1 MLFFFLCGLIYGI
14 IYKYVLVYDFKLKLK
29 FGPFFYERRWYMYL
43 KNIELVNFRNYNHI
57 KVSFNK
63 GINIIYGKNAQGKT
77 NLLESIYLLG
87 LTNSHRSILDNSLIN
102 NGKVFLKV
110 KGVLKKDKIGND
122 LEVYIDEKKKI
133 LRYENNIVN
142 KVSDY
147 ISIMNI
153 IIFTPDDLDLIKGSP
168 QVRRKFLNTELS
180 QLYSNYYIVLN
191 EYEKLLKIR
200 NEYLKKV
207 LKTNKIDENYFN
219 ILTSYLV
226 DKAIIIYKMRQKFVD
241 KFNLFCRNI
250 YNDITDY
257 DGFKIIYKKN
267 LDVDIN
273 DSNLKKIILDKFKE
287 KRDVEIKLTS
297 TIYGPH
303 RDDLE
308 FYLNDINLKFY
319 GSQGQQRIAVLTLK
333 LSEIEV
339 FKRYRNSTPILLLDD
354 IFSEIDKEKRD
365 NLLKY
370 INKDIQTI
378 VTTTEI
384 DNIDE
389 HFIKNAKLFQI
400 NNGKIKKIKEVI

>member
-1 MLFFFLCGLIYGI
+1 
-14 IYKYVLVYDFKLKLK
+14 
-29 FGPFFYERRWYMYL
+29 MYL
-43 KNIELVNFRNYNHI
+43 KNIELTNFRNYKHI

-87 LTNSHRSILDNSLIN
+87 LTNSHRSILDNSLIYN
-102 NGKVFLKV
+102 EAPFLKV

-122 LEVYIDEKKKI
+122 LEVYIDDRKKI
-133 LRYENNIVN
+133 LKLDNSIIN

-168 QVRRKFLNTELS
+168 QIRRKFLNVELS

-207 LKTNKIDENYFN
+207 YKSNKIDENYFD

-241 KFNLFCRNI
+241 KFNIFCQDI
-250 YNDITDY
+250 YKDITNY
-257 DGFKIIYKKN
+257 DGFKIFYKKSI
-267 LDVDIN
+267 DVDIN
-273 DSNLKKIILDKFKE
+273 DLNIKQIMLDKFKE
-287 KRDVEIKLTS
+287 KRDIEIKLSS

-308 FYLNDINLKFY
+308 FFLNDINLKYY

-333 LSEIEV
+333 LSEIEI
-339 FKRYRNSTPILLLDD
+339 FRNYKESAPILLLDD
-354 IFSEIDKEKRD
+354 IFSEIDNVKRD

-378 VTTTEI
+378 ITTT
-384 DNIDE
+384 DVDSIDE
-389 HFIKNAKLFQI
+389 KFIKDAKLFQI
-400 NNGKIKKIKEVI
+400 DDGKIRKIKEVI

>member
-1 MLFFFLCGLIYGI
+1 
-14 IYKYVLVYDFKLKLK
+14 
-29 FGPFFYERRWYMYL
+29 MYL
-43 KNIELVNFRNYNHI
+43 KNIELTNFRNYKHI

-102 NGKVFLKV
+102 NKASFLKV

-122 LEVYIDEKKKI
+122 LEVYIDDRKKI
-133 LRYENNIVN
+133 LKFDNSVIN

-147 ISIMNI
+147 ISLMNI

-168 QVRRKFLNTELS
+168 QIRRKFLNVELS

-200 NEYLKKV
+200 NEYLKTV
-207 LKTNKIDENYFN
+207 YKTNKIDNNYFD

-241 KFNLFCRNI
+241 KFNLFCQDI
-250 YNDITDY
+250 YKDITNY
-257 DGFKIIYKKN
+257 DDFKIVYKKSI
-267 LDVDIN
+267 DVDIN
-273 DSNLKKIILDKFKE
+273 DKNIKNIMLDKFKE
-287 KRDVEIKLTS
+287 KRDIEIKLSS

-308 FYLNDINLKFY
+308 FYLDDINLKYY

-333 LSEIEV
+333 LSEIEI
-339 FKRYRNSTPILLLDD
+339 FKKYVDSTPILLLDD
-354 IFSEIDKEKRD
+354 IFSEIDKVKRD

-378 VTTTEI
+378 ITTTEV

-389 HFIKNAKLFQI
+389 KFIKNAKLFQI
-400 NNGKIKKIKEVI
+400 DAGKIKKIKEVI

>member
-354 IFSEIDKEKRD
+354 IFSEIDKGKRD

-378 VTTTEI
+378 ITTTEI

>member
-1 MLFFFLCGLIYGI
+1 
-14 IYKYVLVYDFKLKLK
+14 
-29 FGPFFYERRWYMYL
+29 MYL
-43 KNIELVNFRNYNHI
+43 KNIELTNFRNYKHI

-87 LTNSHRSILDNSLIN
+87 LTNSHRSILDNSLIYN
-102 NGKVFLKV
+102 EAPFLKV

-122 LEVYIDEKKKI
+122 LEVYIDDRKKI
-133 LRYENNIVN
+133 LKLDNSIIN

-168 QVRRKFLNTELS
+168 QIRRKFLNVELS

-200 NEYLKKV
+200 NEYLKNV
-207 LKTNKIDENYFN
+207 YKTNKIDDNYFD

-241 KFNLFCRNI
+241 KFNLFCQDI
-250 YNDITDY
+250 YNDITNY
-257 DGFKIIYKKN
+257 EGFRIIYKKSI
-267 LDVDIN
+267 DVDIN
-273 DSNLKKIILDKFKE
+273 DRNIKQIILDKFRE
-287 KRDVEIKLTS
+287 KKDVEIKLAS

-308 FYLNDINLKFY
+308 FYLNDINLKYY

-333 LSEIEV
+333 LSEIEI
-339 FKRYRNSTPILLLDD
+339 FKKYIDSTPILLLDD
-354 IFSEIDKEKRD
+354 IFSEIDKIKRD

-378 VTTTEI
+378 ITTTEV

-389 HFIKNAKLFQI
+389 KFIKKAKLFQI
-400 NNGKIKKIKEVI
+400 DDGKIKKIKEVI

>member
-1 MLFFFLCGLIYGI
+1 
-14 IYKYVLVYDFKLKLK
+14 
-29 FGPFFYERRWYMYL
+29 MYL
-43 KNIELVNFRNYNHI
+43 KNIELTNFRNYKHI

-63 GINIIYGKNAQGKT
+63 GINIIYGNNAQGKT

-87 LTNSHRSILDNSLIN
+87 LTNSHRSILDNSLVN
-102 NGKVFLKV
+102 TGKSFLKV
-110 KGVLKKDKIGND
+110 NGVLKKDKIGND
-122 LEVYIDEKKKI
+122 LEVYIDDKKKI
-133 LRYENNIVN
+133 LKIDNSIIS

-147 ISIMNI
+147 ISILNI

-168 QVRRKFLNTELS
+168 QIRRKFLNVELS

-200 NEYLKKV
+200 NEYLKNVYKF
-207 LKTNKIDENYFN
+207 NKIDENYFE

-226 DKAIIIYKMRQKFVD
+226 DKAIIIYKMREKFVN
-241 KFNLFCRNI
+241 KFNMFCQNI
-250 YNDITDY
+250 YKDISNY
-257 DGFKIIYKKN
+257 DGFRIYYKKSI
-267 LDVDIN
+267 DIDIN
-273 DSNLKKIILDKFKE
+273 DKNINGIMLDKFRE
-287 KRDVEIKLTS
+287 KRDIEIKLSS

-319 GSQGQQRIAVLTLK
+319 GSQGQQRLAVLTLK
-333 LSEIEV
+333 LSEIEI
-339 FKRYRNSTPILLLDD
+339 FKKYKDSTPILLLDD
-354 IFSEIDKEKRD
+354 IFSEIDNDKRD

-378 VTTTEI
+378 ITTTDV

-389 HFIKNAKLFQI
+389 KFIKKAKLFQI
-400 NNGKIKKIKEVI
+400 DDGKIKKIKEVI

>member
-1 MLFFFLCGLIYGI
+1 
-14 IYKYVLVYDFKLKLK
+14 
-29 FGPFFYERRWYMYL
+29 MYL

-63 GINIIYGKNAQGKT
+63 GINILYGKNAQGKT

-339 FKRYRNSTPILLLDD
+339 FKKYRNSTPILLLDD

-400 NNGKIKKIKEVI
+400 DNGKIKKIKEVI

>member
-1 MLFFFLCGLIYGI
+1 
-14 IYKYVLVYDFKLKLK
+14 
-29 FGPFFYERRWYMYL
+29 MYL
-43 KNIELVNFRNYNHI
+43 KNIELINFRNYKHI

-102 NGKVFLKV
+102 TGKSFLKV
-110 KGVLKKDKIGND
+110 KGNLKKDKIGND
-122 LEVYIDEKKKI
+122 LEVFIDDKKKI
-133 LRYENNIVN
+133 LRYDNDVVN

-153 IIFTPDDLDLIKGSP
+153 IIFTPDDLELIKGSP
-168 QVRRKFLNTELS
+168 QVRRKFLNVELS

-207 LKTNKIDENYFN
+207 LKTNKMDENYFD

-241 KFNLFCRNI
+241 KFNLFCQNI
-250 YNDITDY
+250 YKDITNY
-257 DGFKIIYKKN
+257 EGFRIIYKQN
-267 LDVDIN
+267 IDVDIN
-273 DSNLKKIILDKFKE
+273 NNDLKKIMMDKFRE
-287 KRDVEIKLTS
+287 KREVEIKLSS

-308 FYLNDINLKFY
+308 FYLNDVNLKFY

-339 FKRYRNSTPILLLDD
+339 FRKYKDSTPILLLDD
-354 IFSEIDKEKRD
+354 IFSEIDKSKRD

-378 VTTTEI
+378 ITTTEI
-384 DNIDE
+384 ENIDE
-389 HFIKNAKLFQI
+389 KFIKNAKLFQI
-400 NNGKIKKIKEVI
+400 DNGKINKIKEVI

>member
-1 MLFFFLCGLIYGI
+1 
-14 IYKYVLVYDFKLKLK
+14 
-29 FGPFFYERRWYMYL
+29 MYL
-43 KNIELVNFRNYNHI
+43 KNIELVNFRNYKHI

-102 NGKVFLKV
+102 NGNLYLKV
-110 KGVLKKDKIGND
+110 KGHLKKDKIGND
-122 LEVYIDEKKKI
+122 LEVYIDERKKI
-133 LRYENNIVN
+133 LRLDNSVIN

-153 IIFTPDDLDLIKGSP
+153 IIFTPDDLELIKGSP
-168 QVRRKFLNTELS
+168 QIRRKFLNVELS
-180 QLYSNYYIVLN
+180 QLYSNYYVILN

-200 NEYLKKV
+200 NEYLKNVYKS
-207 LKTNKIDENYFN
+207 KKIDEKYFD

-226 DKAIIIYKMRQKFVD
+226 DKALIIYKMREKFVD
-241 KFNLFCRNI
+241 KFNLFCQDI
-250 YNDITDY
+250 YKDITNY
-257 DGFKIIYKKN
+257 DGFKVVYRKN
-267 LDVDIN
+267 IDIN
-273 DSNLKKIILDKFKE
+273 INDANVKQVMLDKFKE
-287 KRDVEIKLTS
+287 KRDLEIKLSS
-297 TIYGPH
+297 TMYGPH

-333 LSEIEV
+333 LSEIEIFRKYV
-339 FKRYRNSTPILLLDD
+339 DSTPILLLDD
-354 IFSEIDKEKRD
+354 IFSEIDKIKRE

-370 INKDIQTI
+370 IDKDIQTI
-378 VTTTEI
+378 ITTTEV

-389 HFIKNAKLFQI
+389 KFIKRAKLFQI
-400 NNGKIKKIKEVI
+400 DSGKIKKIKEVI